1 MDIIVELVKLAA
13 VGILAGAFASYLN
26 NRDHRQKKW
35 WELRVEAYKNAIEAL
50 SDLLHFFN
58 SQYNAEIEKKD
69 LSPEQVLEL
78 TKQRQEGYK
87 KIRLA
92 ADTGAFLFS
101 QEAANILKDYI
112 SEMET
117 QYLTKLDYADAGW
130 ASTKNCLKAIVECS
144 KKDLHLKNAFY
155 DRA

>member
-1 MDIIVELVKLAA
+1 MDLILELVKLAA

-50 SDLLHFFN
+50 SELLHFFN
-58 SQYNAEIEKKD
+58 SQYNAEIQKKD
-69 LSPEQVLEL
+69 LSSEQLLEL

-101 QEAANILKDYI
+101 AEAAEILNNYI

-117 QYLTKLDYADAGW
+117 QYLTKFYYADAGLS
-130 ASTKNCLKAIVECS
+130 STKKCLKTIVDCS